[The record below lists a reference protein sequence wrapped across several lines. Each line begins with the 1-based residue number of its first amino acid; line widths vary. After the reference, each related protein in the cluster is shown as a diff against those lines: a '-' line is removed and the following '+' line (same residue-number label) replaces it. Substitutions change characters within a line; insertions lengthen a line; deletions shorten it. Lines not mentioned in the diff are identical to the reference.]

1 MNMQRYI
8 DDEDFILDTPETNIL
23 FLFTNFMYI
32 FSLLAFSIAKP
43 WRKNFWTNLPFMIV
57 LFIAFTYCVLI
68 TVVPDSRLVVF
79 EISWMG
85 SERLNGFILGISI
98 LFSVFIYSVQKFIFE
113 PGSVWL
119 KEKYPEKTWL

>member
-8 DDEDFILDTPETNIL
+8 DEEDFIKDTPETNII

-43 WRKNFWTNLPFMIV
+43 WRKDFWTNLPFMIV
-57 LFIAFTYCVLI
+57 LFVVFTYCVLL
-68 TVVPDSRLVVF
+68 TVVPDSRLVLF

-85 SERLNGFILGISI
+85 SERLNGFVLGISL
-98 LFSVFIYSVQKFIFE
+98 LFSFFMFGVQKFILE
-113 PGSVWL
+113 PGTVWL
-119 KEKYPEKTWL
+119 KEKYP